1 MGGGGGREGAYT
13 YYSYN
18 FMPLKAV
25 INNPVDATFEV
36 REPKTETWNTQR
48 QIVQDA
54 GKKGAAGAGGVA
66 TAGGCGRVPVFLF
79 KYADDPINQEQHV
92 CV

>member
-1 MGGGGGREGAYT
+1 MGGGGGREGTYT

-25 INNPVDATFEV
+25 INNPFSATFEV
-36 REPKTETWNTQR
+36 RELKTETWNTQR

-54 GKKGAAGAGGVA
+54 GKMERRAGLQRWGVVE
-66 TAGGCGRVPVFLF
+66 GCQFFLF